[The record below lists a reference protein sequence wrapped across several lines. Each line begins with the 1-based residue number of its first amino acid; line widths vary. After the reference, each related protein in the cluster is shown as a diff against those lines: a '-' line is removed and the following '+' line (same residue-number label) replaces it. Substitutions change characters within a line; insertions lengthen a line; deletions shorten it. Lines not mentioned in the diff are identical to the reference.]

1 MESVAGDDKS
11 VSGGFFFF
19 KEWNIDSNGFT
30 HVLSPLPDH
39 DARLT
44 HMQDSISSGA
54 QAKSIKFLYS

>member
-11 VSGGFFFF
+11 VSGGFFK

-44 HMQDSISSGA
+44 HMQDSISLGA
-54 QAKSIKFLYS
+54 QTKTIKFLYS